1 MSNLTVIENKIS
13 DTRKYLK
20 ILEEFKLYSREE
32 LEKDVKVKGAVER
45 YLYLAAQASIDLAEA
60 IIAYKKFRKPS
71 TLSEAFYIL
80 NEEKVID
87 EELTNKLLDMTGFRN
102 IIAHDYGEIDY
113 DIVYNVL
120 HDRLADIEK
129 FLEVVKQKIL

>member
-1 MSNLTVIENKIS
+1 
-13 DTRKYLK
+13 
-20 ILEEFKLYSREE
+20 
-32 LEKDVKVKGAVER
+32 
-45 YLYLAAQASIDLAEA
+45 
-60 IIAYKKFRKPS
+60 
-71 TLSEAFYIL
+71 LSEAFYIL
-80 NEEKVID
+80 NEEKMVD

-120 HDRLADIEK
+120 HDKLADIEK